1 MRFNLVPLIA
11 IFFGL
16 AALAVQAAQAG
27 PSAPEISRQLRE
39 VPPEEHQPIYRQ
51 LLEEPELLDHPRVRR
66 EIVRLADE
74 VWFHRYV
81 RGNSSSDDD
90 VEPLEIELDKD
101 PWNRWSDDYH
111 EEINNLRERVE
122 EGGYDNITFEEMM
135 RLDDIYFR
143 KAKILRRIYNDF
155 RQVAFSLEGEDAV
168 ETWVKLVPG
177 SPVLSNPRH
186 ITRRIKI
193 SGIPVWEV
201 FLREAGYH
209 DEDNL
214 IFRRHTPTHN
224 FMVPLYEG
232 WRYHRERMPEELKE
246 DIEDFAW
253 RALEEEQ
260 PLALLKVV
268 AGAILLDLGYPY
280 EEIEQRLVH
289 PDRPHKQGSGVT
301 PGEELRELV
310 LERMVDARE
319 GYPQIEVGDPATGP
333 LTRSECK
340 DNGWELFGFRNQGQC
355 IRSLK
360 AGDGD

>member
-1 MRFNLVPLIA
+1 MRFNIVHLVA
-11 IFFGL
+11 IFFGFAML
-16 AALAVQAAQAG
+16 AAQAAQAG
-27 PSAPEISRQLRE
+27 PNAPEIARQLRE
-39 VPPEEHQPIYRQ
+39 VPPEEHRPIYRQ

-81 RGNSSSDDD
+81 RGRSEDD
-90 VEPLEIELDKD
+90 VEPLEVEVDED
-101 PWNRWSDDYH
+101 RWSLRYRKM
-111 EEINNLRERVE
+111 INDIRKRYK
-122 EGGYDNITFEEMM
+122 EGGYDNITFEETLH
-135 RLDDIYFR
+135 LDDVSFQ

-289 PDRPHKQGSGVT
+289 PDRPGRGSRVT

-310 LERMVDARE
+310 LERMIDARE

-333 LTRSECK
+333 LTISECK
-340 DNGWELFGFRNQGQC
+340 DYGWELFGFRNQGQC